1 MSGKLNVLVTGATGK
16 QGGYLVRELLARG
29 HAIRALTRK
38 PESAGAAARAAR
50 GVTIVTG
57 DFEDQGSLERAARGV
72 DTVFAMSTPFESGAT
87 TETREGINIV
97 RAASAA
103 GVGVSHLVY
112 SSVAGA
118 DRATGIP
125 HFDSKFE
132 VEKAIRQSGVPFTIV
147 APVFFMENFLA
158 DWLAAG
164 IAKGSIAM
172 ALPATRRLQ
181 QVAVADIAQFTALVI
196 ERRESFLGKR
206 IDIASDELTVATAAA
221 AISEAS
227 DRHIEYT
234 ALPIDAVRQW
244 NDDLARMFEWFDRVG
259 YDADVVGLRWL
270 YPEVDW
276 HRFSDW
282 AASRIGQPGPSR
294 RHLVDPTSTGASRQP
309 SYNLA
314 KRRMVRRRG
323 PWHGSRGS

>member
-1 MSGKLNVLVTGATGK
+1 MDHQGERAVTATVGVQAGKLNVRVTGATGK
-16 QGGYLVRELLARG
+16 QGGHLVRELLARG
-29 HAIRALTRK
+29 HSIRALTRK
-38 PESAGAAARAAR
+38 PDSPAAAALAQH

-57 DFEDQGSLERAARGV
+57 DFEGQKSLERAARGV
-72 DTVFAMSTPFESGAT
+72 DTVFAMSTPYERGAD
-87 TETREGINIV
+87 TETREGINIL
-97 RAASAA
+97 RAAST
-103 GVGVSHLVY
+103 VGVTHLVY
-112 SSVAGA
+112 TSVAGA
-118 DRATGIP
+118 DRASGIP
-125 HFDSKFE
+125 HFNSKFE
-132 VEKAIRQSGVPFTIV
+132 VEKEIRRSGVPFTIV

-196 ERRESFLGKR
+196 ERRERFLGKR
-206 IDIASDELTVATAAA
+206 IDIASDELTGATAPA

-227 DRHIEYT
+227 GRHIEYT

-276 HRFSDW
+276 HRFSNWAREQDW
-282 AASRIGQPGPSR
+282 SARAVPATPG
-294 RHLVDPTSTGASRQP
+294 
-309 SYNLA
+309 
-314 KRRMVRRRG
+314 
-323 PWHGSRGS
+323 

>member
-16 QGGYLVRELLARG
+16 QGGHLVRALLGRG
-29 HAIRALTRK
+29 HSIRALTRK
-38 PESAGAAARAAR
+38 PESAGAAALAAR

-72 DTVFAMSTPFESGAT
+72 DTVFAMSTPFERGAQ

-132 VEKAIRQSGVPFTIV
+132 VEKEIRRSGVPFTIV

-181 QVAVADIAQFTALVI
+181 QIAVADIAQFTALVI

-227 DRHIEYT
+227 GQHIEYT

-244 NDDLARMFEWFDRVG
+244 NDDLARMFEWFARVG

-276 HRFSDW
+276 HRFSNWAREQDW
-282 AASRIGQPGPSR
+282 
-294 RHLVDPTSTGASRQP
+294 STIAIP
-309 SYNLA
+309 A
-314 KRRMVRRRG
+314 TPV
-323 PWHGSRGS
+323 